1 MELNVEDAV
10 EIAFPEDLVREI
22 VLGSNIHE
30 VKDNRDEVEMMM
42 GPLAEFLLIPVNKQ
56 FQYIFQEVFAS
67 MSTKKQAKS
76 NANIE

>member
-1 MELNVEDAV
+1 M

-22 VLGSNIHE
+22 VLGSNIPE